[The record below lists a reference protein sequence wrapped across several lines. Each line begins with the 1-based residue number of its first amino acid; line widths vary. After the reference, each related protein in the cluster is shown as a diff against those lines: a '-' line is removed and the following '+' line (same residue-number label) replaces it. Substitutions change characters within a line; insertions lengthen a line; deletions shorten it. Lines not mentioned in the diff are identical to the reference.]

1 MKKKMLNHLNEF
13 FLNKTNIDKIIN
25 NCFILDEDRQERQEK
40 INKNKIVEKKSCVSE
55 NDKLF
60 WFWYIFVNGYEK
72 YDFLGKNKYKI
83 EMEIKTHLVEII
95 KKRKKELKK
104 FKIKLNDVEQNLV
117 YSKTISLNSL
127 MLILYVNSINL
138 VYFTDTVFYE
148 NNNNFNKTFIVYHDT
163 KNDIFEMKNDLN
175 IENIKEKKYIIQ
187 SLNKKIKAISSYK
200 VPELK
205 DICDKLSIKYMKTAN
220 KSFTKKEIYEKI
232 IQKIS

>member
-1 MKKKMLNHLNEF
+1 MKREMLNHLSDF
-13 FLNKTNIDKIIN
+13 FLNKTNIDKIID
-25 NCFILDEDRQERQEK
+25 NCFILDEDRQEK
-40 INKNKIVEKKSCVSE
+40 KVIYEKKVKKDTIVNE

-60 WFWYIFVNGYEK
+60 WYWYIFLNGYEK

-83 EMEIKTHLVEII
+83 EMEIKTHLVEMI
-95 KKRKKELKK
+95 KKQKKELKK

-127 MLILYVNSINL
+127 MLILYVHSINL

-163 KNDIFEMKNDLN
+163 KNNIFEMKNDLN
-175 IENIKEKKYIIQ
+175 IENIKKEKYIIQ
-187 SLNKKIKAISSYK
+187 SLNKKIKAISGYK
-200 VPELK
+200 VSELK
-205 DICDKLSIKYMKTAN
+205 EICDKLSIKYMKTAN

-232 IQKIS
+232 VQKIS